1 MNDLRKLNG
10 FVGCVYFEA
19 SKFKPMISSSG
30 TKDSMSPV
38 LTGFGTVASMS
49 PEVPPC
55 HPGNGNDEKTKQW
68 QYLTPNHGPS
78 EFKAASAPSP
88 PNFRTL
94 AWLVNDSGASPLE
107 RQDWRWNLPTRGG
120 SSTKRS
126 LSPPQSQNHNHPSL
140 DKSTMEIHESMKGW
154 FQDMLVECADGHWI
168 WVASMRERSRCLQ
181 CLLQILQALT
191 PGWPL
196 PLMMGKDTRNAHTYF
211 CTTEKP
217 IQGPCFFQ
225 WPCVLCVCV
234 RVSVILYKVSSSVP
248 KTITVVAAI
257 SEALEHWS
265 PQSIFQINGGRTAF
279 SRSREPKMFIR
290 IKIQTLHEWTKNQ
303 KNYIQTTCTPQIAF
317 PKSSWHSQT
326 FTQNS
331 SKTTPQRPSPSR
343 PPRSWRV

>member
-1 MNDLRKLNG
+1 MDLRSSRQHPLRARPIFARWRGSLTIPALHRWSDKTGAGTSQHEEAARRNGALVLLRVRIITTQAWTKVPWKSMNLWRDGFKTCWLN
-10 FVGCVYFEA
+10 
-19 SKFKPMISSSG
+19 
-30 TKDSMSPV
+30 V
-38 LTGFGTVASMS
+38 LMDIGFGLLRCGNAVDASNACS
-49 PEVPPC
+49 R
-55 HPGNGNDEKTKQW
+55 
-68 QYLTPNHGPS
+68 
-78 EFKAASAPSP
+78 F
-88 PNFRTL
+88 FRL
-94 AWLVNDSGASPLE
+94 WL
-107 RQDWRWNLPTRGG
+107 
-120 SSTKRS
+120 
-126 LSPPQSQNHNHPSL
+126 
-140 DKSTMEIHESMKGW
+140 
-154 FQDMLVECADGHWI
+154 LVDPYPW
-168 WVASMRERSRCLQ
+168 W
-181 CLLQILQALT
+181 
-191 PGWPL
+191 W
-196 PLMMGKDTRNAHTYF
+196 GKTRNAHTYF